1 MALAFAEIAFT
12 DHVRA
17 QQAQMGSEKTYGRF
31 LADDRQGGD
40 RLGPQEAAFLQARD
54 GIYLATVSNT
64 GWPYVQFRGGGGG
77 GGGTGGSPGFI
88 HVLDD
93 KTIAWAEYRGNRQYI
108 STGNLTGAD
117 RVSIIAMDYPNQ
129 ARLKLWGRARIVTGD
144 EDPALLARLSPEVAN
159 IVLER
164 ALVIDIAAFDWNCPR
179 HIPQRF
185 TLNELEPVLDQLRAE
200 IDRLNAENEALQA
213 RLDPLVSP

>member
-1 MALAFAEIAFT
+1 MALAFADIAFT

-17 QQAQMGSEKTYGRF
+17 QQAQMGSEKTYARF
-31 LADDRQGGD
+31 LADECQGGD

-54 GIYLATVSNT
+54 GIYLATVSDT
-64 GWPYVQFRGGGGG
+64 GWPYVQFRGGSGGN
-77 GGGTGGSPGFI
+77 PGFI
-88 HVLDD
+88 QVLDD

-108 STGNLTGAD
+108 STGNLNGTD

-144 EDPALLARLSPEVAN
+144 DDPALLERLSPEAAN
-159 IVLER
+159 IVVER
-164 ALVIDIAAFDWNCPR
+164 ALVIGIAAFDWNCPR

-185 TLNELEPVLDQLRAE
+185 TLNELEPVLDQLRGE
-200 IDRLNAENEALQA
+200 IDRLNAENLALQD
-213 RLDPLVSP
+213 RLDAPE